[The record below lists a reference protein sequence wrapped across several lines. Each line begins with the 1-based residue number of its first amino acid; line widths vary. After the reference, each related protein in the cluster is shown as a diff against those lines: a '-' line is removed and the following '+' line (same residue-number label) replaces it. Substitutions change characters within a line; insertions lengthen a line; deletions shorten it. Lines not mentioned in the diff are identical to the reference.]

1 MDLCVELLLLTVVA
15 IAVVAVVAVLV
26 ARDQPLIQDDAS
38 ATRALRWPPDGPVQ
52 SGDLADVRFTVAL
65 RGYRMDE
72 VDRVLDDLRVVLAE
86 RDAQIA
92 RLLDDRR

>member
-1 MDLCVELLLLTVVA
+1 MELLLLTVVA

-26 ARDQPLIQDDAS
+26 ARDQPLIQDDSVAP
-38 ATRALRWPPDGPVQ
+38 RALRWPPDGPVQ
-52 SGDLADVRFTVAL
+52 AADLADVRFTVAL